1 MFQHLKRCDGK
12 RIKILK
18 QTDDGF
24 LIAEEDLK
32 LRGYGDLTGFQQSGI
47 KNFKFADPVIH
58 DDLFKLAENEIRRI
72 ENKNESLL
80 KFKPLIKLY
89 DQAEIIND
97 LV

>member
-1 MFQHLKRCDGK
+1 MWYWLSYEK

-24 LIAEEDLK
+24 LIAEEDLR

-58 DDLFKLAENEIRRI
+58 DDLFKLSETYISSVD
-72 ENKNESLL
+72 K
-80 KFKPLIKLY
+80 
-89 DQAEIIND
+89 DINNI
-97 LV
+97 